1 MAQIA
6 PLHHRLEAIKMAELH
21 DPAIDA
27 ELHFFL
33 QELRLKLFA
42 EPIAMQKR
50 PQPAFAGADW
60 RVSTKRVEEKIRL
73 EERRVGLA

>member
-1 MAQIA
+1 M
-6 PLHHRLEAIKMAELH
+6 P
-21 DPAIDA
+21 ID
-27 ELHFFL
+27 LYF